1 MVQKGGIIMYNPLL
15 KTFYVVAD
23 SLSFSKAAEKLYM
36 TPPGVI
42 RQINALEEHIG
53 TKLFI
58 RTHRGLVL
66 TAAGKELY
74 KEVPQIIAFSNQFLQ
89 HLRSMDMKYY
99 IIRIA
104 VSTKTSTSFLRHLEK
119 LLKQHASEFR
129 FKLIPFSVSASS
141 FIDNFKNLGVLYD
154 IIPGIYDEENI
165 RERNCNVLPL
175 FQAHICCAVSVDN
188 ALSQKKEIS
197 FSDLKGQTVMMIK
210 RGWNLYMDRMRDV
223 LEKEHPDIPVVDI
236 PVYDTEA
243 FNECQNNNY
252 VLLTT
257 DAWSAVHPLLK
268 LVLLKGR
275 PEIPY
280 GLMYAKDAQEP
291 VRQFVKIIQDNLKKE
306 NN

>member
-1 MVQKGGIIMYNPLL
+1 MYNPLL

-36 TPPGVI
+36 TTPGVI

-66 TAAGKELY
+66 TAAGKVLY
-74 KEVPQIIAFSNQFLQ
+74 REVPRIIAFSNQFLQ
-89 HLRSMDMKYY
+89 YLRNIDMKYY

-104 VSTKTSTSFLRHLEK
+104 VSTKTSISFLKDLQNI
-119 LLKQHASEFR
+119 LKQHGSQFR
-129 FKLIPFSVSASS
+129 FKLIPTSLTVSS
-141 FIDNFKNLGVLYD
+141 FFDNFKNLGVLYD

-165 RERNCNVLPL
+165 KGRNCNVLPL
-175 FQAHICCAVSVDN
+175 FKAHICCAVSVDN
-188 ALSQKKEIS
+188 PLSQKKEIS
-197 FSDLKGQTVMMIK
+197 FSDLKGQTVMVIR
-210 RGWNLYMDRMRDV
+210 RGWNLYMDRVRNA
-223 LEKEHPDIPVVDI
+223 LEKEHPDIPIVVI

-252 VLLTT
+252 ILLTT
-257 DAWSAVHPLLK
+257 DAWSAVHPFLK
-268 LVLLKGR
+268 LVPLKGR

-280 GLMYAKDAQEP
+280 GLMYARDAQKP
-291 VRQFVKIIQDNLKKE
+291 VRQLVKILHDNMKK
-306 NN
+306 